1 MGCLQEHD
9 IPGKIAG
16 ITVQSWRSVLSRK
29 YNIYIFKWV
38 QFCSERNF
46 SLYERTINKILLFL
60 YDLFQS
66 EFGYSAMN
74 TARSLLST
82 FINIDGVPVGQRPV
96 MRCGEILSV
105 LDIRNLDLSEN
116 ICVVRIGDILKTFG
130 HKSFIGEIKFYAC
143 SNSICWYQHEH
154 FIATFNT
161 QCQ

>member
-1 MGCLQEHD
+1 M
-9 IPGKIAG
+9 
-16 ITVQSWRSVLSRK
+16 
-29 YNIYIFKWV
+29 

-46 SLYERTINKILLFL
+46 SLYERTITKFLLFL

-82 FINIDGVPVGQRPV
+82 FINIDGVPVGQHPV

-130 HKSFIGEIKFYAC
+130 HKNFIGEIKFYAC